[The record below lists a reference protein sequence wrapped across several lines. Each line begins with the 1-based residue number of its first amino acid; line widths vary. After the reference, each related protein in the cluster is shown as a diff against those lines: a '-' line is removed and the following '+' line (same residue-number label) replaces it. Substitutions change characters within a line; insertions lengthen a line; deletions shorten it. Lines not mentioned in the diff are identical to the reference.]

1 MTIMHGE
8 FSRNAVTVGRALLP
22 RAAAEQGG
30 LLSGKDPTAFNDADP
45 LRLWIIQ
52 VGIIIITTQL
62 LSVALRKLRQPKV
75 IAEVLGGILL
85 GPTAFGA
92 IPGFSQHIFP
102 EDGLPF
108 LSLVANI
115 GLCLF
120 LFLVGLEIETATIKQ
135 NARFSIAIAV
145 AGITLPF
152 GLGAGIA
159 WPIYKEFIGS
169 DVEFTHFMLF
179 TGVAFC
185 ITAFPVLCRILT
197 ELKLL
202 DTTVGVIV
210 LSAGVGNDIV
220 GWVLLALSVALV
232 NAGSGLTALYVLL
245 VCVAW
250 TLVMLFPVRWIFA
263 ILARKTGS
271 LENGPTIFFMTITIL
286 TLFGSAFFT
295 DVIGVHAIFGA
306 FLTGLVV
313 PREGGLTIALTEKL
327 EDMVGIIFLPLY
339 FTLSG
344 LSTNLRLLDSGL
356 IWGYV
361 VAICALAFV
370 GKFGGCTVA
379 ARCVGF
385 GWRESSTIGALM
397 SCKGLIELIVL
408 NVGLSAGILTQR
420 VFSMFVLEAV
430 TLTCMTTPLVMYLYP
445 QERRIRVSA
454 TGQPFSNVAGE
465 TPEISRR
472 ESGTSSVDGL
482 GWKRRFTVVLDK
494 IEHLPGMMAFSQI
507 IQVPTIDSS
516 SSEHGGEKSPTP
528 SNGKAREVMIPNRAH
543 RRGPVLDAL
552 RLIELN
558 RTSEVMK
565 ASVADSLVHTDPLLN
580 IFRMFGSLNGLPVT
594 SSLRIVTYDD
604 LADSVAE
611 HAQSV
616 GSHLV
621 LIPWLPPHAIHQA
634 NAEREHNSSTPSAHD
649 TPKVH
654 NPFDALFRSAQTERS
669 ANVLHSHFV
678 RGVFAKS
685 TTDVALF
692 VDRSSHSTD
701 IAPAPSTTHHIFFP
715 FFGGPDDRLALEF
728 VVQLCA
734 NPNVSATVVR
744 VVKRD
749 VQPLISEEPPSAYLS
764 GSGESHLKAREVNQH
779 TATSG
784 NNTQFPDTVYGAHT
798 TQMVLQSE
806 TADTIAWE
814 NYSVP
819 ASRKGEGVEP
829 ELATALARIEFQDLA
844 TPVPLHAIVSHGVVN
859 GTHENEHL
867 LVVLGRSR
875 RLAVEDHH
883 SELKEL
889 SDERGEHL
897 TSDVRK
903 TIGDVAS
910 AFVVTDVRAALIVMQ
925 ASAAKMGE

>member
-1 MTIMHGE
+1 MPGD
-8 FSRNAVTVGRALLP
+8 FSTNAMRVGRALLP

-30 LLSGKDPTAFNDADP
+30 LLSGKDPTAFNSADP

-62 LSVALRKLRQPKV
+62 LAVVLRRLRQPKV
-75 IAEVLGGILL
+75 IAEVLGGIIL

-135 NARFSIAIAV
+135 NARYSIAIAI
-145 AGITLPF
+145 AGISLPF
-152 GLGAGIA
+152 GLGAAIA
-159 WPIYKEFIGS
+159 VPLYNEYIGS
-169 DVEFTHFMLF
+169 DVEYTHFMLF

-202 DTTVGVIV
+202 DTTVGVVV

-344 LSTNLRLLDSGL
+344 LSTNLRLLDTGL
-356 IWGYV
+356 IWGYI
-361 VAICALAFV
+361 VAICSLAFV
-370 GKFGGCTVA
+370 GKFGGCTIA

-408 NVGLSAGILTQR
+408 NVGLTAGILTQR

-445 QERRIRVSA
+445 QEHRVRVSA
-454 TGQPFSNVAGE
+454 TGPNFNNVAGE
-465 TPEISRR
+465 TPAISRR
-472 ESGTSSVDGL
+472 ESGTSSVEGL

-507 IQVPTIDSS
+507 IHNPAADSDS
-516 SSEHGGEKSPTP
+516 TLTSGTSGEKSPTP
-528 SNGKAREVMIPNRAH
+528 SNGKAREVLIPNRTV

-552 RLIELN
+552 RLIELS

-594 SSLRIVTYDD
+594 SSLRIVPYDD
-604 LADSVAE
+604 LAESVAE

-621 LIPWLPPHAIHQA
+621 LIPWLPPHGIHQA
-634 NAEREHNSSTPSAHD
+634 AAEREHNASTPSAHD
-649 TPKVH
+649 TPKAH

-669 ANVLHSHFV
+669 ANVSHSHFV
-678 RGVFAKS
+678 RSVFAKAG
-685 TTDVALF
+685 TDVALF
-692 VDRSSHSTD
+692 VDRSSNSMD

-715 FFGGPDDRLALEF
+715 FFGGPDDRLALDF

-734 NPNVSATVVR
+734 NPNVTATIVR

-749 VQPLISEEPPSAYLS
+749 VQPLHPEEPSSAHLS
-764 GSGESHLKAREVNQH
+764 GSGESHLKARDMNEH
-779 TATSG
+779 TAMSQ
-784 NNTQFPDTVYGAHT
+784 NTQFPDTVYGAHT

-814 NYSVP
+814 RYSVP
-819 ASRKGEGVEP
+819 AARNGEGLEP
-829 ELATALARIEFQDLA
+829 QVAGALSRIELQDLA
-844 TPVPLHAIVSHGVVN
+844 TPVPLHAVVSHGAVN
-859 GTHENEHL
+859 GAKGDAHL

-925 ASAAKMGE
+925 ASTAAMGE